1 MPLKEVCI
9 DYLDLVEPV
18 ARQITSVNTI
28 VFKSGGGNGFSTDL
42 LAFKNLL
49 SPYFGKE
56 IAILGAGGTARAAL
70 GALKGTNTKVKI
82 LTRSSSRHS
91 KMIESASDT
100 DIAFVDWNDFSS
112 IQNSNL
118 IISTTP
124 KGSTDSFVVNES
136 NADLFE
142 VLYHP
147 WPTKLVEN
155 YQRLGKQ
162 VIGGLSLLVE
172 QALFQIQKFSEEDF
186 DFDVMR
192 TKLLKVAEQA
202 ANK

>member
-1 MPLKEVCI
+1 M
-9 DYLDLVEPV
+9 
-18 ARQITSVNTI
+18 
-28 VFKSGGGNGFSTDL
+28 
-42 LAFKNLL
+42 
-49 SPYFGKE
+49 
-56 IAILGAGGTARAAL
+56 
-70 GALKGTNTKVKI
+70 
-82 LTRSSSRHS
+82 
-91 KMIESASDT
+91 
-100 DIAFVDWNDFSS
+100 
-112 IQNSNL
+112 
-118 IISTTP
+118 
-124 KGSTDSFVVNES
+124 
-136 NADLFE
+136 
-142 VLYHP
+142 LYHP